1 MKYLLLTITILSLGQ
16 SLSAQTD
23 QEISNY
29 RIVFPEHAPV
39 KTDSATSSTVKLK
52 EKPKNLEFKLNID
65 SSVAYIIDTITHNNK
80 NIKKAKGYRVAVYN
94 GPDKAEMRKAKEYVY
109 ALFPDVNILSEYK
122 QPDYKLKVGDYLTRF
137 EAFEALGKI
146 AVQYPDAL
154 IVPEI
159 VDINPPKSNE

>member
-1 MKYLLLTITILSLGQ
+1 MKYIFLTITVLGLCQ
-16 SLSAQTD
+16 SLLAQTD

-29 RIVFPEHAPV
+29 RIVFPEYVAPKV
-39 KTDSATSSTVKLK
+39 DSASSSTTSLNG
-52 EKPKNLEFKLNID
+52 KPENVEFKLNID
-65 SSVAYIIDTITHNNK
+65 SAVAYIIDTITRNNK

-146 AVQYPDAL
+146 AVQYPNAL

-159 VDINPPKSNE
+159 VDINPPKNNE